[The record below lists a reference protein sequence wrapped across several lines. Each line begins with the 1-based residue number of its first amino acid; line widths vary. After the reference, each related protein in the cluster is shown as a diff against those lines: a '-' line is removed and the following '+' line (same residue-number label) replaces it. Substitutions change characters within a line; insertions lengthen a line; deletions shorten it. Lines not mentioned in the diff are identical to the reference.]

1 MSPPSRLLKE
11 SADSRSVPSGG
22 ISTFGPLIIQAFGF
36 DSFQTILFNMPF
48 GALQLFAVLGGGW
61 LATKIK
67 MKGPVI
73 ILLCLMPIAGCIGL
87 LSIDHVAANKS
98 VLLGVYYLVSQ
109 PGFS

>member
-1 MSPPSRLLKE
+1 
-11 SADSRSVPSGG
+11 
-22 ISTFGPLIIQAFGF
+22 
-36 DSFQTILFNMPF
+36 
-48 GALQLFAVLGGGW
+48 
-61 LATKIK
+61 